1 MGEQIPRRPVTF
13 VCVILI
19 LMKGAGGQS
28 FEESS
33 LEKGPGMAAE
43 VFCPD
48 CGSKQPANTPAGLC
62 PRCLLRLGLGADIS
76 TCAIDDCDHDRTPD
90 LNGVL
95 RRENHRGFPG
105 GAGGLPTSGV
115 LMTLDQSIGPVPRV
129 LLRDGPSDARLVQP
143 RSPEMPDLSGH
154 PGRYH
159 LVGELARGG
168 MGVVIKG
175 RDVDL
180 GRDLAIKVILD
191 EHRDLPEM
199 VRRFVEEAQI
209 GGQLQH
215 PGIVP
220 VYELGR
226 FPDGRL
232 YIAMKLIRGRT
243 LAALLADRQGP
254 LDDKPRFLAIFE
266 QVCQTMAYAHSRGVV
281 HRDLKPSNVMVGA
294 FGEVHVMD
302 WGLAKVLDEGGI
314 ADELRAR
321 RALGDSGAIRTLRT
335 GSQAGESLAGSV
347 LGTPAYMAPE
357 QARGAI
363 ETLDER
369 ADVFGLGSILCE
381 ILCGQP
387 AYAGRTGLELYRMA
401 ERADLRD
408 ASDRLDASGDDAE
421 LIALVKT
428 CLAPAPK
435 DRPRDAG
442 MMLEALT
449 AYFRGAERR
458 LREAG
463 LAQAKAEAIAAG
475 ERKRR
480 ILAVAL
486 ASSILVAGLL
496 GAGGWVWVTSERRRV
511 AEAESIEVAKALD
524 AAARKRA
531 QARSVI
537 GGDSTLWVQALEA
550 ARRAEALLP
559 RGETNPELRDRV
571 RSVLAGIE
579 LEREQS
585 EAAEKD
591 RHMIE
596 RLAGIHNDLGVHLEM
611 ERADAEYTAA
621 FRGYGVDLD
630 ALDPDEAGARL
641 ARSPVAAELAN
652 ALDQWA
658 FIRRGPLG
666 DAAGEQRLVAVAKA
680 ADPDP
685 WRNQLRDTLGRMNT
699 DRDRKLEILDRLA
712 ATADLDRL
720 PEASVTRLAW
730 ALASLGRREKAVA
743 LLRRTQR
750 AHPDDFWVNADLG
763 KELMAS
769 GKPDE
774 AVRFFAVAGG
784 VRPRSRIALDNL
796 GKALEQSGQFTEA
809 AETFRQLIGLQP
821 DDAFAHV
828 SLGCVLIKLGEPDA
842 VKAEFSEAKRLEPDD
857 WRVREW
863 IASAWSDWGDW
874 SSAIEELREAV
885 REGPT
890 VPFTHNAL
898 GFSFLGAGRNE
909 EAITAFRQAI
919 RLDRRF
925 RPASVGLGRALLAKG
940 EFGAARD
947 AVGRVDGRI
956 HPRERMH
963 DPAAVAREAERMMA
977 LETRLPAL
985 MRGKDRPADAG
996 ESAEFAKLCSYKQL
1010 YSTSASLWSEAFAAR
1025 PELALNVGDENRYQA
1040 ARAAALAGCGLGN
1053 DNPSPDDAARERL
1066 RQQALDWLS
1075 AELTAV
1081 AHLHKNGTP
1090 RERGEIP
1097 KRLGRW
1103 QVDPAWFGL
1112 RADAALGSLP
1122 VAERQALRDLWSRV
1136 ETLRQQAGGRARASA
1151 SAPPS

>member
-1 MGEQIPRRPVTF
+1 
-13 VCVILI
+13 
-19 LMKGAGGQS
+19 
-28 FEESS
+28 
-33 LEKGPGMAAE
+33 MAAE

-48 CGSKQPANTPAGLC
+48 CGSKQPAFTPAGLC
-62 PRCLLRLGLGADIS
+62 PHCLLRLGLAADVP
-76 TCAIDDCDHDRTPD
+76 TGAIDDCDQDRTPE
-90 LNGVL
+90 LNGAIP
-95 RRENHRGFPG
+95 REKRCASPG
-105 GAGGLPTSGV
+105 IAGDLPTSGV
-115 LMTLDQSIGPVPRV
+115 LVTLDQSIGPVPRV
-129 LLRDGPSDARLVQP
+129 LLRDGPADARLVQP
-143 RSPEMPDLSGH
+143 RSAEMPDLSGH

-180 GRDLAIKVILD
+180 GRDLAIKVILE

-254 LDDKPRFLAIFE
+254 LDDRPRFLHIFE

-314 ADELRAR
+314 ADELKAR

-401 ERADLRD
+401 ERADLRG
-408 ASDRLDASGDDAE
+408 ASDRLDASGADAE
-421 LIALVKT
+421 LIALVKS
-428 CLAPAPK
+428 CLAPAPR

-458 LREAG
+458 LTEAG

-486 ASSILVAGLL
+486 ASSILVAGLI
-496 GAGGWVWVTSERRRV
+496 GAGGWVWMTGERRRV

-531 QARSVI
+531 QARSAT
-537 GGDSTLWVQALEA
+537 GGDSTLWVQAIEA

-559 RGETNPELRDRV
+559 RGETNPELRERV
-571 RSVLAGIE
+571 RSVLGAIE
-579 LEREQS
+579 FEREQA

-591 RHMIE
+591 RHMTE

-666 DAAGEQRLVAVAKA
+666 DAAGDQRLVAVAKA

-685 WRNQLRDTLGRMNT
+685 WRNQLRDTLARMNT
-699 DRDRKLEILDRLA
+699 DRDRKLEVLERLA
-712 ATADLDRL
+712 ATANLDRL
-720 PEASVTRLAW
+720 PEASVTRLAF
-730 ALASLGRREKAVA
+730 ALSSLGRREKAIA

-763 KELMAS
+763 RELMAS

-784 VRPRSRIALDNL
+784 VRPRSRIALENL
-796 GKALEQSGQFTEA
+796 GKALDQSGQFKEA
-809 AETFRQLIGLQP
+809 AETFRQLIALQP
-821 DDAFAHV
+821 EDPLAHV
-828 SLGCVLIKLGEPDA
+828 LLGCALMRLGEPEG
-842 VKAEFSEAKRLEPDD
+842 VEAELSEAKHLKPDT
-857 WRVREW
+857 WRVREL
-863 IASAWSDWGDW
+863 IAIAWSYWGDW
-874 SSAIEELREAV
+874 NSAIEELRDAV
-885 REGPT
+885 RKWPS
-890 VPFTHNAL
+890 VPFTHSAL
-898 GFSFLGAGRNE
+898 GFSLLSVGRTE
-909 EAITAFRQAI
+909 EAIDAFRQAK

-925 RPASVGLGRALLAKG
+925 PAASVGLGRALLAKG
-940 EFGAARD
+940 EFAAARD
-947 AVGRVDGRI
+947 AIGRVHGRMPPWE
-956 HPRERMH
+956 HSQ
-963 DPAAVAREAERMMA
+963 DPATVARQAERMMA
-977 LETRLPAL
+977 LEPRLPAL
-985 MRGKDRPADAG
+985 LRAKDRPFDASETAD
-996 ESAEFAKLCSYKQL
+996 FAQLCVYKQL
-1010 YSTSASLWSEAFAAR
+1010 YSASARLWSDAFAAR
-1025 PELALNVGDENRYQA
+1025 PELALNAGEENRLQA
-1040 ARAAALAGCGLGN
+1040 ARAAALAGCGLGK
-1053 DNPSPDDAARERL
+1053 DDPAPDDAARERL
-1066 RQQALDWLS
+1066 RHQALDWMN
-1075 AELTAV
+1075 AELTAI
-1081 AHLHKNGTP
+1081 AQLLEKGTP

-1097 KRLGRW
+1097 MRLGRW
-1103 QVDPAWFGL
+1103 QVDPAWVGL
-1112 RADAALGSLP
+1112 RADAALDSLP
-1122 VAERQALRDLWSRV
+1122 GSEREDFRDLWSRV
-1136 ETLRQQAGGRARASA
+1136 EKLRRQASGRAGSIASVPR
-1151 SAPPS
+1151 S

>member
-1 MGEQIPRRPVTF
+1 
-13 VCVILI
+13 
-19 LMKGAGGQS
+19 
-28 FEESS
+28 
-33 LEKGPGMAAE
+33 MAAE

-62 PRCLLRLGLGADIS
+62 PHCLLQLGLGADLS
-76 TCAIDDCDHDRTPD
+76 TGPIDDGNPSRSAD
-90 LNGVL
+90 LNGGL
-95 RRENHRGFPG
+95 RQENDRAFPG
-105 GAGGLPTSGV
+105 GGGDLQTSGV

-129 LLRDGPSDARLVQP
+129 LLRDASSDARLVKP
-143 RSPEMPDLSGH
+143 RSPEMPDLAGH
-154 PGRYH
+154 AGRYH

-168 MGVVIKG
+168 MGAVIKG

-180 GRDLAIKVILD
+180 GRDLAIKVILE

-243 LAALLADRQGP
+243 LAVLLADRHGP

-281 HRDLKPSNVMVGA
+281 HRDLKPSNVMAGA

-302 WGLAKVLDEGGI
+302 WGLAKVLDQGGV

-321 RALGDSGAIRTLRT
+321 RGLDDASAIRTVRT
-335 GSQAGESLAGSV
+335 GSEAGESLAGSV

-357 QARGAI
+357 QARAAI
-363 ETLDER
+363 DTLDER

-408 ASDRLDASGDDAE
+408 AFDRLDACGTDIE
-421 LIALVKT
+421 LIALAKC

-442 MMLEALT
+442 VVLEQLT

-463 LAQAKAEAIAAG
+463 LAQAKAETVAAE

-486 ASSILVAGLL
+486 ASSILVTGLI
-496 GAGGWVWVTSERRRV
+496 GAGGWVWVTGDRRR
-511 AEAESIEVAKALD
+511 AAAAESIEVAKALD

-531 QARSVI
+531 QARSAT

-559 RGETNPELRDRV
+559 RGETSPELRDRV
-571 RSVLAGIE
+571 RSVLAAIE
-579 LEREQS
+579 LEREEA

-591 RHMIE
+591 RHMVE
-596 RLAGIHNDLGVHLEM
+596 RLAGIHNDLGVHRDM
-611 ERADAEYTAA
+611 ERADAEYAAA

-630 ALDPDEAGARL
+630 ALDPDQAGARL

-658 FIRRGPLG
+658 FIRRGPLR
-666 DAAGEQRLVAVAKA
+666 DAAGDQRLVAIAKA

-685 WRNQLRDTLGRMNT
+685 WRNRLRDTLGGMNT
-699 DRDRKLEILDRLA
+699 DQRRKLDVLERLA

-720 PEASVTRLAW
+720 PEASVTRLAF
-730 ALASLGRREKAVA
+730 ALSSLGRREKAVA

-763 KELMAS
+763 RELMAS

-784 VRPRSRIALDNL
+784 VRPRSGLALENL
-796 GKALEQSGQFTEA
+796 GKALQQSGQFTEA
-809 AETFRQLIGLQP
+809 AETFRQLIGLQS
-821 DDAFAHV
+821 DDALAHV
-828 SLGCVLIKLGEPDA
+828 SLGCALMRLGEREGA
-842 VKAEFSEAKRLEPDD
+842 EAEFSEAKRLRPDD
-857 WRVREW
+857 WRVRDL
-863 IASAWSDWGDW
+863 IANAWSDLGDW
-874 SSAIEELREAV
+874 NSAIEEHREAV
-885 REGPT
+885 RRGPS
-890 VPFTHNAL
+890 VPFTHNGL
-898 GFSFLGAGRNE
+898 GYSLLGAGRTDL
-909 EAITAFRQAI
+909 AIDAFRQAI
-919 RLDRRF
+919 RLDPRF

-940 EFGAARD
+940 EFGPALV
-947 AVGRVDGRI
+947 AVGRVDRRTHPWERI
-956 HPRERMH
+956 H
-963 DPAAVAREAERMMA
+963 DPATVARKAERMIA
-977 LETRLPAL
+977 LQARLPAL
-985 MRGKDRPADAG
+985 LRGNDRPFDAG
-996 ESAEFAKLCSYKQL
+996 ESAEFAQLCSCKQL
-1010 YSTSASLWSEAFAAR
+1010 YTTSARLWSDAFAAR
-1025 PELALNVGDENRYQA
+1025 PELVEDAGEENRYQA
-1040 ARAAALAGCGLGN
+1040 ARAAALAGCGLGK
-1053 DNPSPDDAARERL
+1053 DDPAPDDAARERL
-1066 RQQALDWLS
+1066 RQEALDWIN

-1081 AHLHKNGTP
+1081 AHLLEKGAP
-1090 RERGEIP
+1090 RGRGEIP

-1103 QVDPAWFGL
+1103 QVDPAWVGL
-1112 RADAALGSLP
+1112 RADAALDTLP
-1122 VAERQALRDLWSRV
+1122 IAERRAFRELWSRV
-1136 ETLRQQAGGRARASA
+1136 ETLRQEASGPARSHAPV
-1151 SAPPS
+1151 PPS